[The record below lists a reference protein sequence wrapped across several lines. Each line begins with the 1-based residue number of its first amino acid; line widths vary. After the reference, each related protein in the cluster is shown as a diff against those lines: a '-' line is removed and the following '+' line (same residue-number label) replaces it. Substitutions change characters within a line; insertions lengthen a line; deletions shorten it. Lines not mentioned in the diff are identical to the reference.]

1 MGFVLFYYTLFVMLA
16 SILASATCLSAYLV
30 SHRREMMF
38 AVFGFLFYFFDV
50 AWVLQ
55 DDFALL
61 GDLQVVG
68 VFAIVRSLVSVVTGG
83 GCLMAFWLLLC
94 DYLGGTNRALR
105 VVPGVVYVL
114 GSIAA
119 LTLLPDGNV
128 QRFVFYTTRAM
139 LLFWMLLYVGFRYF
153 SSKDEVERNRLRRH
167 RWLYVLV
174 WVVGLLMVLEDA
186 SFFLV
191 CEPNSIVMW
200 PRTFVPERNFMENV
214 LMLSL
219 AFFACRDAFQV
230 LSMRFERPPMHGGE
244 VHRRAHQREPHG
256 VRQASPAVR
265 ARAGGAA
272 PRAAGQRQPEHR
284 VHHAPGPEHREGARA
299 QHPAKDGPAQPP
311 GPHPGLLEDVVA
323 KRAPSGARFV
333 LSRTGAARRSGA

>member
-200 PRTFVPERNFMENV
+200 PRTFVPERNFM
-214 LMLSL
+214 
-219 AFFACRDAFQV
+219 
-230 LSMRFERPPMHGGE
+230 
-244 VHRRAHQREPHG
+244 
-256 VRQASPAVR
+256 
-265 ARAGGAA
+265 
-272 PRAAGQRQPEHR
+272 
-284 VHHAPGPEHREGARA
+284 
-299 QHPAKDGPAQPP
+299 
-311 GPHPGLLEDVVA
+311 
-323 KRAPSGARFV
+323 
-333 LSRTGAARRSGA
+333 

>member
-191 CEPNSIVMW
+191 CEPNSIVM
-200 PRTFVPERNFMENV
+200 
-214 LMLSL
+214 
-219 AFFACRDAFQV
+219 
-230 LSMRFERPPMHGGE
+230 
-244 VHRRAHQREPHG
+244 
-256 VRQASPAVR
+256 
-265 ARAGGAA
+265 
-272 PRAAGQRQPEHR
+272 
-284 VHHAPGPEHREGARA
+284 
-299 QHPAKDGPAQPP
+299 
-311 GPHPGLLEDVVA
+311 
-323 KRAPSGARFV
+323 
-333 LSRTGAARRSGA
+333 

>member
-16 SILASATCLSAYLV
+16 SIFASATCLSAYLV

-68 VFAIVRSLVSVVTGG
+68 VFVIVRSLVSVVTGG

-167 RWLYVLV
+167 RWLYVS
-174 WVVGLLMVLEDA
+174 WRTRA
-186 SFFLV
+186 SSW
-191 CEPNSIVMW
+191 CAS
-200 PRTFVPERNFMENV
+200 RTP
-214 LMLSL
+214 SS
-219 AFFACRDAFQV
+219 C
-230 LSMRFERPPMHGGE
+230 G
-244 VHRRAHQREPHG
+244 
-256 VRQASPAVR
+256 R
-265 ARAGGAA
+265 ARSC
-272 PRAAGQRQPEHR
+272 
-284 VHHAPGPEHREGARA
+284 
-299 QHPAKDGPAQPP
+299 
-311 GPHPGLLEDVVA
+311 
-323 KRAPSGARFV
+323 PSAT
-333 LSRTGAARRSGA
+333 SWRTC

>member
-174 WVVGLLMVLEDA
+174 GWWGCSWSWRTRA
-186 SFFLV
+186 SSW
-191 CEPNSIVMW
+191 CAS
-200 PRTFVPERNFMENV
+200 RTP
-214 LMLSL
+214 SS
-219 AFFACRDAFQV
+219 C
-230 LSMRFERPPMHGGE
+230 G
-244 VHRRAHQREPHG
+244 
-256 VRQASPAVR
+256 R
-265 ARAGGAA
+265 ARSC
-272 PRAAGQRQPEHR
+272 
-284 VHHAPGPEHREGARA
+284 
-299 QHPAKDGPAQPP
+299 
-311 GPHPGLLEDVVA
+311 
-323 KRAPSGARFV
+323 PSAT
-333 LSRTGAARRSGA
+333 SWRTC

>member
-68 VFAIVRSLVSVVTGG
+68 VFVIVRSLVSVVTGG

-105 VVPGVVYVL
+105 VVPGVDVRAGQHRGAHVAARRQRAAVRVL
-114 GSIAA
+114 HHACHAA
-119 LTLLPDGNV
+119 VLDAAVRRVPLLLQ
-128 QRFVFYTTRAM
+128 QRR
-139 LLFWMLLYVGFRYF
+139 GGG
-153 SSKDEVERNRLRRH
+153 RNRLRRH

-191 CEPNSIVMW
+191 CEPNS
-200 PRTFVPERNFMENV
+200 
-214 LMLSL
+214 SS
-219 AFFACRDAFQV
+219 C
-230 LSMRFERPPMHGGE
+230 G
-244 VHRRAHQREPHG
+244 
-256 VRQASPAVR
+256 R
-265 ARAGGAA
+265 ARSC
-272 PRAAGQRQPEHR
+272 
-284 VHHAPGPEHREGARA
+284 
-299 QHPAKDGPAQPP
+299 
-311 GPHPGLLEDVVA
+311 
-323 KRAPSGARFV
+323 PSAT
-333 LSRTGAARRSGA
+333 SWRTC

>member
-68 VFAIVRSLVSVVTGG
+68 VFVIVRSLVSVVTGG

-219 AFFACRDAFQV
+219 AFFACRCRCVSSARRCTAARCRTRASARTSWCTASV
-230 LSMRFERPPMHGGE
+230 TSCPSASRRCCTSCCWATTTRTSRPPCTW
-244 VHRRAHQREPHG
+244 P
-256 VRQASPAVR
+256 
-265 ARAGGAA
+265 
-272 PRAAGQRQPEHR
+272 
-284 VHHAPGPEHREGARA
+284 
-299 QHPAKDGPAQPP
+299 
-311 GPHPGLLEDVVA
+311 
-323 KRAPSGARFV
+323 
-333 LSRTGAARRSGA
+333 

>member
-244 VHRRAHQREPHG
+244 VQDARISENLMVYGKRHQLSEREQEVLHLVLLG
-256 VRQASPAVR
+256 NDNQNIASSMHLALSTVKVHVHNILQKTGQANRQALVQDFWKMS
-265 ARAGGAA
+265 
-272 PRAAGQRQPEHR
+272 
-284 VHHAPGPEHREGARA
+284 
-299 QHPAKDGPAQPP
+299 
-311 GPHPGLLEDVVA
+311 
-323 KRAPSGARFV
+323 
-333 LSRTGAARRSGA
+333 

>member
-174 WVVGLLMVLEDA
+174 WVVGLSWSWRTRA
-186 SFFLV
+186 SSW
-191 CEPNSIVMW
+191 CAS
-200 PRTFVPERNFMENV
+200 RTP
-214 LMLSL
+214 SS
-219 AFFACRDAFQV
+219 C
-230 LSMRFERPPMHGGE
+230 G
-244 VHRRAHQREPHG
+244 
-256 VRQASPAVR
+256 R
-265 ARAGGAA
+265 ARSC
-272 PRAAGQRQPEHR
+272 
-284 VHHAPGPEHREGARA
+284 
-299 QHPAKDGPAQPP
+299 
-311 GPHPGLLEDVVA
+311 
-323 KRAPSGARFV
+323 PSAT
-333 LSRTGAARRSGA
+333 SWRTC

>member
-68 VFAIVRSLVSVVTGG
+68 VFVIVRSLVSVVTGG

-94 DYLGGTNRALR
+94 DYLGRAR
-105 VVPGVVYVL
+105 TARCAWCRGWCTCWAA
-114 GSIAA
+114 SRA

-153 SSKDEVERNRLRRH
+153 SSKDEVERNRLRLSSMALRAG
-167 RWLYVLV
+167 
-174 WVVGLLMVLEDA
+174 VG
-186 SFFLV
+186 
-191 CEPNSIVMW
+191 
-200 PRTFVPERNFMENV
+200 
-214 LMLSL
+214 
-219 AFFACRDAFQV
+219 
-230 LSMRFERPPMHGGE
+230 
-244 VHRRAHQREPHG
+244 
-256 VRQASPAVR
+256 
-265 ARAGGAA
+265 GGAA
-272 PRAAGQRQPEHR
+272 HGPGGRELLLGVRAGTPSSCGR
-284 VHHAPGPEHREGARA
+284 ARSC
-299 QHPAKDGPAQPP
+299 
-311 GPHPGLLEDVVA
+311 
-323 KRAPSGARFV
+323 PSAT
-333 LSRTGAARRSGA
+333 SWRTC

>member
-174 WVVGLLMVLEDA
+174 WVVGLLMVLRTRA
-186 SFFLV
+186 SSW
-191 CEPNSIVMW
+191 CAS
-200 PRTFVPERNFMENV
+200 RTP
-214 LMLSL
+214 SS
-219 AFFACRDAFQV
+219 C
-230 LSMRFERPPMHGGE
+230 G
-244 VHRRAHQREPHG
+244 
-256 VRQASPAVR
+256 R
-265 ARAGGAA
+265 ARSC
-272 PRAAGQRQPEHR
+272 
-284 VHHAPGPEHREGARA
+284 
-299 QHPAKDGPAQPP
+299 
-311 GPHPGLLEDVVA
+311 
-323 KRAPSGARFV
+323 PSAT
-333 LSRTGAARRSGA
+333 SWRTC

>member
-68 VFAIVRSLVSVVTGG
+68 VFAIVRSL
-83 GCLMAFWLLLC
+83 
-94 DYLGGTNRALR
+94 LR

-244 VHRRAHQREPHG
+244 VQDARISENLMVYGKRHQLSEREQEVLHLVLLG
-256 VRQASPAVR
+256 NDNQNIASTMHLALSTVKVHVHNILQKSGQANRQELIRDFWRMS
-265 ARAGGAA
+265 
-272 PRAAGQRQPEHR
+272 
-284 VHHAPGPEHREGARA
+284 
-299 QHPAKDGPAQPP
+299 
-311 GPHPGLLEDVVA
+311 
-323 KRAPSGARFV
+323 
-333 LSRTGAARRSGA
+333 

>member
-68 VFAIVRSLVSVVTGG
+68 VFVIVRSLVSVVTGG

-139 LLFWMLLYVGFRYF
+139 LLFC
-153 SSKDEVERNRLRRH
+153 
-167 RWLYVLV
+167 VLV

-191 CEPNSIVMW
+191 CEPNSSVMW

-244 VHRRAHQREPHG
+244 VQDARISENLMVYGKRHQLSEREQEVLHLVLLGNDNQNIASTMHLALSTVKVHVHNILQKTGQPN
-256 VRQASPAVR
+256 RQALTQDFWKTS
-265 ARAGGAA
+265 
-272 PRAAGQRQPEHR
+272 
-284 VHHAPGPEHREGARA
+284 
-299 QHPAKDGPAQPP
+299 
-311 GPHPGLLEDVVA
+311 
-323 KRAPSGARFV
+323 
-333 LSRTGAARRSGA
+333 

>member
-200 PRTFVPERNFMENV
+200 PRTFVPARISENLMVYGKRHQLSEREQEV
-214 LMLSL
+214 LHLVLLGNDNQNIASTMHLALST
-219 AFFACRDAFQV
+219 V
-230 LSMRFERPPMHGGE
+230 K
-244 VHRRAHQREPHG
+244 VHVHNILQKTGQPN
-256 VRQASPAVR
+256 RQALTQDE
-265 ARAGGAA
+265 AR
-272 PRAAGQRQPEHR
+272 
-284 VHHAPGPEHREGARA
+284 
-299 QHPAKDGPAQPP
+299 
-311 GPHPGLLEDVVA
+311 
-323 KRAPSGARFV
+323 
-333 LSRTGAARRSGA
+333 AARRALRA

>member
-191 CEPNSIVMW
+191 C
-200 PRTFVPERNFMENV
+200 
-214 LMLSL
+214 
-219 AFFACRDAFQV
+219 
-230 LSMRFERPPMHGGE
+230 
-244 VHRRAHQREPHG
+244 
-256 VRQASPAVR
+256 
-265 ARAGGAA
+265 
-272 PRAAGQRQPEHR
+272 
-284 VHHAPGPEHREGARA
+284 
-299 QHPAKDGPAQPP
+299 
-311 GPHPGLLEDVVA
+311 
-323 KRAPSGARFV
+323 
-333 LSRTGAARRSGA
+333 